1 MAELTRDQVLLKA
14 KKGDRLERADLRGI
28 DLSKVTLAGAALSR
42 ADLEGANLESANLR
56 KAALK
61 NASLR
66 EAYLAGADLQEANL
80 ENADLEGANL
90 SRANLCG
97 ANLSR
102 ANLEGASLAG
112 ANLAGARLPYAQLGS
127 ANLTGADL
135 RGAVFAHALLE
146 EASLGGA
153 KLEKADLSFA
163 NLERADLTDVDA
175 RGATLTGARLAGA
188 TFTGAKVAGLVGTGV
203 PTPDVKVGWLD
214 TSAAGDGTGR
224 ISNGEIPSRLSGL
237 APAAPVAAASR
248 RYFGHGDV
256 LRNATLTFEPGARIE
271 IDSLFEN
278 CQIQL
283 GEGTE
288 LVIGSSGVLADC
300 NIAGGGSITI
310 NGQFFERQSPGIVG
324 ARELVVSRE
333 GALVASVQQSAAMT
347 RFRFERGSR
356 LRVKIAKNEPGKNA
370 ASAQKGG

>member
-14 KKGDRLERADLRGI
+14 KRGDKLERADLRGV
-28 DLSKVTLAGAALSR
+28 DLSKVNLPGAALSR
-42 ADLEGANLESANLR
+42 CDLEGANLESANLK

-80 ENADLEGANL
+80 ENADLEGAKL
-90 SRANLCG
+90 DRANLAG

-112 ANLAGARLPYAQLGS
+112 ANLSGARLPYAQLGS

-135 RGAVFAHALLE
+135 RGAVLSHALLE

-153 KLEKADLSFA
+153 KLEKADLTSA
-163 NLERADLTDVDA
+163 NLEKANLTDVDA
-175 RGATLTGARLAGA
+175 RRATLTGARLAGA
-188 TFTGAKVAGLVGTGV
+188 TLTGAKVAGLVGTGA
-203 PTPDVKVGWLD
+203 PTPDVQAAWLD
-214 TSAAGDGTGR
+214 TSEAGDGTGR

-237 APAAPVAAASR
+237 AAAAKSGGPSR

-256 LRNATLTFEPGARIE
+256 LRNATLTFEPGAHIE

-278 CQIQL
+278 CSIQI

-288 LVIGSSGVLADC
+288 LVVGSSGVLADC

-310 NGQFFERQSPGIVG
+310 NGQFFERESPGIVG
-324 ARELVVSRE
+324 PRELVVSRE
-333 GALVASVQQSAAMT
+333 GALVASIQQSDALT

-356 LRVKIAKNEPGKNA
+356 LRVKIAKNKDGNNA
-370 ASAQKGG
+370 ARAQKGG